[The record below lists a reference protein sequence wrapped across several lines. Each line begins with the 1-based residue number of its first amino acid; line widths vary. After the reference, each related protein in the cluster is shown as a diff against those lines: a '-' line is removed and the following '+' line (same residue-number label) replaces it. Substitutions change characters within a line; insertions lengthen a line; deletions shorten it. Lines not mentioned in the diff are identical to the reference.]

1 MAANSVFC
9 FTSQEENSRRVL
21 RRKINSSYE
30 ANERHRVRQR
40 ASAFHDSLVSFLF
53 VHFLLVKTFFPIL
66 FRFTHISFKAL
77 DFLYFIPLFHGNNK
91 FDTAVLNQFLET
103 GTSNRT
109 LMGHKC

>member
-9 FTSQEENSRRVL
+9 FTSQEENSRIVL

-66 FRFTHISFKAL
+66 CRFTHISFKAL
-77 DFLYFIPLFHGNNK
+77 DFLYFLFHGNNK